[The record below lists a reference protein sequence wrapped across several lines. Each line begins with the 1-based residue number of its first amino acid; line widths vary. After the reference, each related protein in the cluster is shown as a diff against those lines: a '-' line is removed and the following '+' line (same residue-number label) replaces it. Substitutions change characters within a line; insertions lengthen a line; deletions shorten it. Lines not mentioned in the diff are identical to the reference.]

1 MWNIQ
6 KDKIECIL
14 INLMIYGSRN
24 CVAFFF
30 LSSEVCAYLI
40 CNFSFSS
47 TYVYMICIYLWM
59 DGLLNLRSWL
69 SRLIYIIALIF
80 QNLLFLVRK
89 NLKFNHVELIC
100 LVNNVVLFINQ
111 SLLGFLRASV
121 GVETSI
127 GLSMGQQMLLWYCAP
142 GPTIL
147 CFAVVPIAICKY
159 TFL

>member
-1 MWNIQ
+1 
-6 KDKIECIL
+6 
-14 INLMIYGSRN
+14 
-24 CVAFFF
+24 
-30 LSSEVCAYLI
+30 
-40 CNFSFSS
+40 
-47 TYVYMICIYLWM
+47 M

-127 GLSMGQQMLLWYCAP
+127 GLSMGQQMLL
-142 GPTIL
+142 
-147 CFAVVPIAICKY
+147 
-159 TFL
+159 